1 MEAAQF
7 IQQYR
12 PQPHF
17 LGLGFGLGTSRCL
30 DRRPGRRQRGVDQ
43 CTQQQM
49 R

>member
-7 IQQYR
+7 IQPYR
-12 PQPHF
+12 PQQHF
-17 LGLGFGLGTSRCL
+17 LGLGLGTSRCL